1 VAATGQASQL
11 IALLETTAGV
21 TLPATATT
29 LPGQPPQYG
38 RGDLISKRASGQFSV
53 VETVKAFIEQKVVYD
68 KYFPRG
74 FVTMQY
80 FAYLHRDPDAA
91 GWNDWLDVLVNGRPS
106 AGIAA
111 GDYRHLIFGFIYSS
125 EYRKRFGQP

>member
-1 VAATGQASQL
+1 
-11 IALLETTAGV
+11 LLETTAGV

-38 RGDLISKRASGQFSV
+38 RADLISKRATGQFSV
-53 VETVKAFIEQKVVYD
+53 VETVKAFAEQKVVYD

-80 FAYLHRDPDAA
+80 FAYLHRDPDTA

-111 GDYRHLIFGFIYSS
+111 GDYRHLIFGFIYST